1 MRFAVSQQRVGRIT
15 RCAMLTAND
24 LVAEIKKYECRDAL
38 TPQECVQLAAFYTLL
53 NTPEIEQTWA
63 SPIEHT
69 QYSFTYNG
77 TPMQSE
83 GSASD
88 TVTVD
93 GNSEFFQ
100 AISGRK
106 SADMWAVMGEL
117 MDALQA
123 INPRLY
129 NSVLRKINS

>member
-1 MRFAVSQQRVGRIT
+1 MEAQN
-15 RCAMLTAND
+15 AAH
-24 LVAEIKKYECRDAL
+24 ARD
-38 TPQECVQLAAFYTLL
+38 CGKVKVTLL
-53 NTPEIEQTWA
+53 NKRNGAEA
-63 SPIEHT
+63 HSA
-69 QYSFTYNG
+69 FRRNG

-83 GSASD
+83 GSTSD
-88 TVTVD
+88 IVSVD

-106 SADMWAVMGEL
+106 STDMWAVMGEL
-117 MDALQA
+117 MDTLQA

>member
-1 MRFAVSQQRVGRIT
+1 
-15 RCAMLTAND
+15 MLTAND

-53 NTPEIEQTWA
+53 NTPEIEQIGA

-77 TPMQSE
+77 TPAQSE
-83 GSASD
+83 GSTSD

-106 SADMWAVMGEL
+106 SAEMWAVMGEL
-117 MDALQA
+117 MDTLQA

>member
-1 MRFAVSQQRVGRIT
+1 
-15 RCAMLTAND
+15 
-24 LVAEIKKYECRDAL
+24 
-38 TPQECVQLAAFYTLL
+38 
-53 NTPEIEQTWA
+53 
-63 SPIEHT
+63 
-69 QYSFTYNG
+69 
-77 TPMQSE
+77 MQSE

-106 SADMWAVMGEL
+106 SAEMWAVMGEL
-117 MDALQA
+117 MDTLQA

-129 NSVLRKINS
+129 NSVLRKINNYAPQRERAVFAVRFLFYFFQKTFQKSVDK

>member
-1 MRFAVSQQRVGRIT
+1 MP
-15 RCAMLTAND
+15 MTAQN
-24 LVAEIKKYECRDAL
+24 
-38 TPQECVQLAAFYTLL
+38 AAHGCNCGKVKVTLL
-53 NTPEIEQTWA
+53 SKRNAAEAITAPL
-63 SPIEHT
+63 
-69 QYSFTYNG
+69 NG

-83 GSASD
+83 GRASG

-106 SADMWAVMGEL
+106 PAEMWAVMGEL
-117 MDALQA
+117 MDTLQA

-129 NSVLRKINS
+129 NSVLRKINN

>member
-1 MRFAVSQQRVGRIT
+1 MPMTDQNGAHGCDCGKVKV
-15 RCAMLTAND
+15 
-24 LVAEIKKYECRDAL
+24 
-38 TPQECVQLAAFYTLL
+38 TLL
-53 NTPEIEQTWA
+53 NKRNAAEALTAPL
-63 SPIEHT
+63 
-69 QYSFTYNG
+69 NG

-83 GSASD
+83 GSTSD

-106 SADMWAVMGEL
+106 SAEMWAVMGEL
-117 MDALQA
+117 MDTLQA

-129 NSVLRKINS
+129 NSVLRKINN

>member
-1 MRFAVSQQRVGRIT
+1 M
-15 RCAMLTAND
+15 TAQN
-24 LVAEIKKYECRDAL
+24 
-38 TPQECVQLAAFYTLL
+38 AAHGCDCGKVKVTLL
-53 NTPEIEQTWA
+53 NKRNAAEALTVPL
-63 SPIEHT
+63 
-69 QYSFTYNG
+69 NG

-83 GSASD
+83 VSSSD

-93 GNSEFFQ
+93 GNSELFQ

-106 SADMWAVMGEL
+106 SAEMWAVMGEL
-117 MDALQA
+117 MDTLQA

>member
-1 MRFAVSQQRVGRIT
+1 MP
-15 RCAMLTAND
+15 MTAQN
-24 LVAEIKKYECRDAL
+24 
-38 TPQECVQLAAFYTLL
+38 AAHSCDCGKVKVTLL
-53 NTPEIEQTWA
+53 NKRNAAEALTAPL
-63 SPIEHT
+63 
-69 QYSFTYNG
+69 NG

-83 GSASD
+83 GSTSD

-106 SADMWAVMGEL
+106 SAEMWAVMGEL
-117 MDALQA
+117 MDTLQA